1 MRVVDR
7 KQKVVSI
14 ERILKKNE
22 KRKVSHEI
30 DVKDPS
36 KQQVK

>member
-22 KRKVSHEI
+22 KRKVSHET
-30 DVKDPS
+30 DVKAPS